1 MYKILVNSQMKMT
14 NIEFTCYV
22 KSNMRKISSKYIIE
36 KCTYSKNDL
45 QRLDGAIIKYK

>member
-22 KSNMRKISSKYIIE
+22 KSIMRKISSKYIIE
-36 KCTYSKNDL
+36 NVLTLKMIFKD
-45 QRLDGAIIKYK
+45 